1 MKFQDMLSEK
11 KILVSDGAWGT
22 EMAKHG
28 LRPGEC
34 PELLN
39 AEKPEVI
46 RAIARSYVEAG
57 SDIILTNTFGGSP
70 QKLSKYGLENRTE
83 ELNEKGARISVEAA
97 QGKSLVFGSIGS
109 SGEFL
114 EPIGTMKAVELIK
127 SFGRQVTAFTAA
139 GVDGVVVETM
149 TDLGETICAL
159 KAVKEN
165 SDLPVVCSMTFDKGA
180 KGYATMMGIKPEQA
194 IDILEESHADA
205 VGANCGSGIEDII
218 EVTMIM
224 RSQSCLPLWMKPN
237 AGLPELVNNKTVYRQ
252 SPSQMASL
260 MPDLLNAGAD
270 IVGGCCGTTPEH
282 IRKIRQAVDKYIKS
296 IR

>member
-1 MKFQDMLSEK
+1 MLSEK

-28 LRPGEC
+28 LQPGEC

-57 SDIILTNTFGGSP
+57 SDIIITNTFGGSP

-97 QGKSLVFGSIGS
+97 QGKLLVFASIGS
-109 SGEFL
+109 TGEFL
-114 EPIGTMKAVELIK
+114 EPLGTMKEVDLIK
-127 SFGRQVTAFTAA
+127 SFSRQVKAFKAA
-139 GVDGVVVETM
+139 GVDGVVIETM
-149 TDLGETICAL
+149 TDLGETLCAL

-165 SDLPVVCSMTFDKGA
+165 SNLPAVCSMTFDKGA

-194 IDILEESHADA
+194 IDILEESRADV
-205 VGANCGSGIEDII
+205 VGANCGSGIENII
-218 EVTMIM
+218 EVTAIM
-224 RSQSCLPLWMKPN
+224 RERSCLPLWMKPN
-237 AGLPELVNNKTVYRQ
+237 AGLPELVNGQTVYRQ
-252 SPSQMASL
+252 SPSQMASRIS
-260 MPDLLNAGAD
+260 DLLGAGAG

-282 IRKIRQAVDKYIKS
+282 IKQIRQAVDKYIKS

>member
-28 LRPGEC
+28 LQPGEC

-57 SDIILTNTFGGSP
+57 SDIIITNTFGGSP

-97 QGKSLVFGSIGS
+97 QGKLLVFASIGS
-109 SGEFL
+109 TGEFL
-114 EPIGTMKAVELIK
+114 EPLGTMKEVDLIK
-127 SFGRQVTAFTAA
+127 SFSRQVKAFKAA
-139 GVDGVVVETM
+139 GVDGVVIETM
-149 TDLGETICAL
+149 TDLGETLCAL

-165 SDLPVVCSMTFDKGA
+165 SNLPAVCSMTFDKGA

-194 IDILEESHADA
+194 IDILEESRADV
-205 VGANCGSGIEDII
+205 VGANCGSGIENII
-218 EVTMIM
+218 EVTAIM
-224 RSQSCLPLWMKPN
+224 RERSCLPLWMKPN
-237 AGLPELVNNKTVYRQ
+237 AGLPELVNGQTVYRQ
-252 SPSQMASL
+252 SPSQMASRIS
-260 MPDLLNAGAD
+260 DLLGAGAG

-282 IRKIRQAVDKYIKS
+282 IKQIRQAVDKYIKS